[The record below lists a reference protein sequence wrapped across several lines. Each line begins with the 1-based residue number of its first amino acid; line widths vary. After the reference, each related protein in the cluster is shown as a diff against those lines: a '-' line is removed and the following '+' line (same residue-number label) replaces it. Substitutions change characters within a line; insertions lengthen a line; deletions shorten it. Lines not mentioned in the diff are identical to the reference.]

1 MAEFCRFVGTCWM
14 NFHIEIFYS
23 TWRNLFIIPD
33 TKHKTCFSIQL
44 PDLQPV
50 SVVAVL
56 VVSLVVK
63 AYLNS
68 LASSSSKLQDFD
80 GVGA

>member
-1 MAEFCRFVGTCWM
+1 VQKLKF
-14 NFHIEIFYS
+14 FH
-23 TWRNLFIIPD
+23 
-33 TKHKTCFSIQL
+33 TCFSIQL

-68 LASSSSKLQDFD
+68 LAGSSSKLQDFD